1 MSKSNFGFEKPE
13 DSLGFLLWQTTMT
26 WQKLIRKA
34 LDQFDIT
41 HPQFVIMATILWFQ
55 EQKKVSTQIMIA
67 RQSNLDKMTVS
78 TAIRTLVSLGYLT
91 RAEHETD
98 TRAKI
103 VQLTPTGKR
112 LIAKIVPI
120 VEGIDASFFGVLPVK
135 EQRQLGASFISLHEK
150 SL

>member
-78 TAIRTLVSLGYLT
+78 TAIRALVNLGYLT

-98 TRAKI
+98 TRAKT
-103 VQLTPTGKR
+103 VLLTVAGKR
-112 LIAKIVPI
+112 LISKMVPL